1 MWLFLEALDAWMF
14 RDGKPFNAG
23 EGHLA
28 SSIFPPT
35 AHTLQGALRTL
46 LLDHL
51 GVDLGT
57 YLAGKAH
64 SDVYD
69 LVGNPRD
76 PNNPLGSFWMLG
88 PFVAR
93 RYGNDSYQDPI
104 ERYVPLPQD
113 VTATKD
119 ADLRFPTTS
128 LKMLHPTN
136 ERIWVDGRY
145 LHTLDVVPEDEPP
158 DDLWI
163 AEGVFERYLMGYDL
177 TLGDCVHESDLFER
191 EYRSGNAM
199 DHTKRSVRAEE
210 GMLYSGAFVRPAEN
224 VGLLVWVPDD
234 IADVL
239 PDQACWRIGGEGRS
253 ARLTKITDASRV
265 SPQSPFDYGWRS
277 EARAKVVFLTPAYFR
292 YGWLP
297 DAVWFVD
304 ALQAAALTRPTC
316 LGGWDLAHHRPRPIR
331 RYVPVGSVYY
341 LEFPNEWRPEG
352 LLICDQPFA
361 NSNTPIELPLDRLG
375 LGQVAIGTW

>member
-35 AHTLQGALRTL
+35 AHTIQGALRTL

-51 GVDLGT
+51 GVDLDA
-57 YLAGKAH
+57 YLAGEAH
-64 SDVYD
+64 SDVYE
-69 LVGNPRD
+69 LLGNPRD
-76 PNNPLGSFWMLG
+76 SQNPLGSFWMLG
-88 PFVAR
+88 PFVAK
-93 RYGNDSYQDPI
+93 RYGDDPDHDPI
-104 ERYVPLPQD
+104 ERYIPLPQD

-119 ADLRFPTTS
+119 ADLRFRTTP
-128 LKMLHPTN
+128 LKTLHPTD
-136 ERIWVDGRY
+136 ERQWIDD
-145 LHTLDVVPEDEPP
+145 LHLRTFGTMPGDERP

-163 AEGVFERYLMGYDL
+163 AEGAFQRYLAGYKL
-177 TLGDCVHESDLFER
+177 TVDDCVRESDLFQR

-199 DHTKRSVRAEE
+199 DHTTRSVRAEE
-210 GMLYSGAFVRPAEN
+210 GMLYSGTFIRPAEN
-224 VGLLVWVPDD
+224 VGLLVWVPDS

-265 SPQSPFDYGWRS
+265 SPQSPFDYDWRS

-297 DAVWFVD
+297 DAAWFVD
-304 ALQAAALTRPTC
+304 ALQAAALTHPIC

-331 RYVPVGSVYY
+331 RYVPASSVYY
-341 LEFPNEWRPEG
+341 LEFPDDWRPKD

-361 NSNTPIELPLDRLG
+361 SSNTSVELPLDRLG
-375 LGQVAIGTW
+375 LGHVAIGTW

>member
-35 AHTLQGALRTL
+35 AHTIQGALRTL

-51 GVDLGT
+51 SVNLGT
-57 YLAGKAH
+57 YLAGDAR

-69 LVGNPRD
+69 LLGDPRNPE
-76 PNNPLGSFWMLG
+76 NLLGSFWMLG

-93 RYGNDSYQDPI
+93 RDPDQDWI

-113 VTATKD
+113 ITAGKD
-119 ADLRFPTTS
+119 ADLWFRTTS
-128 LKMLHPTN
+128 LKTLHPTD
-136 ERIWVDGRY
+136 ERMWIEGRY
-145 LHTLDVVPEDEPP
+145 LRTLDVAPDDEPP
-158 DDLWI
+158 DGLWI
-163 AEGVFERYLMGYDL
+163 AEGAFERYLMGYDL
-177 TLGDCVHESDLFER
+177 IVGDCVHESDLFVR

-253 ARLTKITDASRV
+253 ARLTKITDASRI

-292 YGWLP
+292 YGWFP
-297 DAVWFVD
+297 DAKWFVD
-304 ALQAAALTRPTC
+304 ALQAAALTHPTH

-331 RYVPVGSVYY
+331 RYVPAGSVYY
-341 LEFPNEWRPEG
+341 LEFPDNWRPED

-361 NSNTPIELPLDRLG
+361 NNDTSIELPLERLG
-375 LGQVAIGTW
+375 LGHVAIGTW